1 MLFDLRINPARE
13 GAIFAK
19 NGTKDHQEETPVWCS
34 LSKTAGGHLAI
45 GNYIRY
51 KVEAILD
58 PKNSKKLAYQYRKKT
73 TFFLQKILYYLPIL
87 ERKRGVPRAKFDI
100 LKLSISADP
109 DSGPNSARIRPDSR
123 PIPARLKRRKSPP
136 LGPHFPRS

>member
-1 MLFDLRINPARE
+1 MISGPIRSA
-13 GAIFAK
+13 GGGSIFHNFSNFESK
-19 NGTKDHQEETPVWCS
+19 VEPMWCS

-87 ERKRGVPRAKFDI
+87 ERKRGTQRDI
-100 LKLSISADP
+100 VVEENHRFCGQPTFARRSRFSDVNR
-109 DSGPNSARIRPDSR
+109 GSARPGEHAAE
-123 PIPARLKRRKSPP
+123 P
-136 LGPHFPRS
+136 G